1 LIPRSGLKIAR
12 IMGIDIVI
20 NPTWL
25 LIFVL
30 VAYLLGDTLNTPYRD
45 FTVIGTNSFPG
56 GPWPWIAGILTAAVI
71 FVCLLAHELSHSFV
85 AKRNGISIRR
95 ITLFIF
101 GGVAEMSEDVTDA
114 RVELKMAI
122 AGPLMSFALGALFI
136 GMYWLAH
143 LAQIPALAAPLLLVG
158 GFNMF
163 VAVFNLLPGF
173 PLDGGRVFRA
183 AVWRSTGDL
192 RKATRIAST
201 GGQLVAGGLVIGG
214 LYLLISDLTNN
225 SFNGFW
231 LIIIG
236 LFLFQLARASYQQTL
251 FRIAASDTTVS
262 DIMYTDVPVI
272 DAQTTLT
279 DLRNHYFSSFSLPA
293 FPVIDN
299 GRLVGVVGRD
309 DLTGVALSEWDVL
322 NAGRIARPL
331 SPGQA
336 VPPETPLD
344 RVLRT
349 MMSTQ
354 EFLLVVEQDPEAGDR
369 VKGVLTRDE
378 LMRYVQARIKPT
390 TPSQMDGP

>member
-25 LIFVL
+25 FIFLL
-30 VAYLLGDTLNTPYRD
+30 VAYSLGETLRTPYKD
-45 FTVIGTNSFPG
+45 LTVIGNKSFPG
-56 GPWPWIAGILTAAVI
+56 GPWPWIVGIITTAVI
-71 FVCLLAHELSHSFV
+71 FACLLAHELSHSYV
-85 AKRNGISIRR
+85 ARRNGISIRR

-101 GGVAEMSEDVTDA
+101 GGVAEMSEDVSDA

-122 AGPLMSFALGALFI
+122 AGPMMSFVLGALFI
-136 GMYWLAH
+136 GLYGLAY
-143 LAQIPALAAPLLLVG
+143 LGGIPALAAPFFLIG
-158 GFNMF
+158 SFNLF

-173 PLDGGRVFRA
+173 PLQ
-183 AVWRSTGDL
+183 
-192 RKATRIAST
+192 KATRIASM
-201 GGQLVAGGLVIGG
+201 GGQVIAAGIAAGGIYIFISAGDLTAYFNGG
-214 LYLLISDLTNN
+214 WLLLIA
-225 SFNGFW
+225 F
-231 LIIIG
+231 
-236 LFLFQLARASYQQTL
+236 FLFQLSRASYQQTL
-251 FRIAASDTTVS
+251 FRIAAADTTVS
-262 DIMYTDVPVI
+262 DIMYTDVPVV

-279 DLRNHYFSSFSLPA
+279 DLRNHYFSSYSLPA
-293 FPVIDN
+293 FPVIDS

-354 EFLLVVEQDPEAGDR
+354 EFLLVVEQDPETGDR

-390 TPSQMDGP
+390 TRQ